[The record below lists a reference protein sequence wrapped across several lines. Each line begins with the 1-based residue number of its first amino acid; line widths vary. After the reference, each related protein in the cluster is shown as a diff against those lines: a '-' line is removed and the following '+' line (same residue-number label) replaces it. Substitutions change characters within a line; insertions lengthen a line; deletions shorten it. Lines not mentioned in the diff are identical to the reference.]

1 MHEAAVE
8 VLPFV
13 DGEAVAHLRAELS
26 ELLTIVHRR
35 GFADDRALVKVL
47 LQGQQELIGVDGL
60 DEVVGDLTADGLV
73 HQLFLLALGDHDDGE
88 EGAQLLDA
96 LQGIKACNPRH
107 VLVEED
113 EVEVLGLYGFDSV
126 GAAEDGRHFV
136 ALLLE
141 EEDMW
146 LEQID
151 FVVCPEDLIYF
162 VAAHTLRR

>member
-1 MHEAAVE
+1 MAWFISSSSSLLVIMMTGRKGRSS
-8 VLPFV
+8 LMRC
-13 DGEAVAHLRAELS
+13 RAS
-26 ELLTIVHRR
+26 RPVI
-35 GFADDRALVKVL
+35 
-47 LQGQQELIGVDGL
+47 
-60 DEVVGDLTADGLV
+60 
-73 HQLFLLALGDHDDGE
+73 
-88 EGAQLLDA
+88 
-96 LQGIKACNPRH
+96 PRH

-126 GAAEDGRHFV
+126 GAAEDGGHFV

-162 VAAHTLRR
+162 VTAHTLRRYINLWGSPLTITAE